1 MIIHCLYLFTSRIQS
16 ISQNSLRKLPHN
28 SPHKSRS
35 RCLWGPRSQSH
46 MHGLRF
52 LVDCKFFWVHPKLW
66 APNFTKIVVTFPQ
79 AQTTQIVD
87 PGWSHSWLVPHVW
100 TKLWPADSSA
110 FIKEQ
115 GVLQVHDEPHDNHTT
130 NWSYVCRWLACGW
143 ILGNRVARMMDTLTL
158 NDTHGPMDDKISGFL
173 SSSAHCP

>member
-52 LVDCKFFWVHPKLW
+52 LVDCNSLGASKIVGPKLHQNSCHISPSTNH
-66 APNFTKIVVTFPQ
+66 PNCR
-79 AQTTQIVD
+79 